1 MKHRIEPDGTVVANL
16 QVGDSFRGCIER
28 LCADLDIWGAQV
40 TAIGAFK
47 DPELGCWDV
56 PTRTY
61 DRRTFDGVW
70 ELLSLSGNITRR
82 VDAAYPA
89 AGQLGHVPFLHAHVT
104 ISGHDYQV
112 FGGHLFDAVCGVVVE
127 TFIRPL
133 SSPLDRDYDDSIGLP
148 CWIV

>member
-1 MKHRIEPDGTVVANL
+1 MKHRIEPDGSIVANL
-16 QVGDSFRGCIER
+16 EVGDSFRDSIES
-28 LCADLDIWGAQV
+28 LCAELDIWGAQV

-61 DRRTFDGVW
+61 DRRTFEGVW

-82 VDAAYPA
+82 VDDQ
-89 AGQLGHVPFLHAHVT
+89 AGDRPFLHAHVA
-104 ISGHDYQV
+104 ISGHDYKV
-112 FGGHLFDAVCGVVVE
+112 LGGHLFDATCGVVVE

-133 SSPLDRDYDDSIGLP
+133 AAPLDRDYDDSIGLP
-148 CWIV
+148 CWIP